1 MLVEVVKKENG
12 ESELGKRGVG
22 TYLHAMKGKMSCTIQ
37 CLPNEEPFVGLTC
50 LHYEC
55 IP

>member
-22 TYLHAMKGKMSCTIQ
+22 MYLHAMKGKCHAQ
-37 CLPNEEPFVGLTC
+37 CSACQMKNLLWG
-50 LHYEC
+50 
-55 IP
+55 